1 MNKYNKISN
10 KGFTLLEILLT
21 IVVIGILSSIVLV
34 AINPSRQISQS
45 RNLERQVSIN
55 DIYNAL
61 QQYNAVNRGF
71 VDLNIPTNT
80 YIEICDTGNLT
91 IEDTLPSTGY
101 CDGKIDLRVLVP
113 TYLSEIPKDTD
124 TIVGETG
131 YEIAKDSNNQ
141 ISLRANKAE
150 LEQDL
155 VINTIT
161 PTQTF
166 LVQAGGSGGLDKSG
180 GVSKLSDGSVLV
192 TGSFEGTT
200 ILGQGEPNATT
211 LVSAGSRDIFI
222 AKYNPSG
229 TLAWA
234 KRAGGTSEDYG
245 GNYII
250 GYADGTSIV
259 TGSFTGTAVF
269 GQGEPN
275 ATTLV
280 SAGSRDIF
288 VAKYATD
295 GNLVWAKRAGGTG
308 EREYGFG
315 LAANSDGSALVTG
328 YFEGTAVF
336 GQGEANATTLVS
348 GGATDTFIAKYNS
361 NGTLAWSKRIGG
373 NSWEWGYGISNNI
386 DGTFV
391 VAGQFASTNSVIF
404 GEGDPNQTILTA
416 SGTYNSYIAKY
427 NSDGSII
434 WAKKVL
440 SIGADRNWARDIGMH
455 SDGSSIVTGFFWGTA
470 VFGQG
475 ESNETTLVSTGVQAD
490 IYVAKY
496 NSDGTLAWAKKAGGN
511 GGDLA
516 IDIAINT
523 DGSSIITGYFEGTAT
538 FGQGESNQTSLVSA
552 GAQDAFIAKYN
563 ANGTLAW
570 ARRAGGSGEDS
581 GRGVDVD
588 IDGNVLVV
596 GYFQG
601 LSNFGQGGIIQE
613 LTSIGGT
620 DSFIAKYN
628 SNGTLD

>member
-1 MNKYNKISN
+1 MNKYKILYK
-10 KGFTLLEILLT
+10 KGFTLLEILLA
-21 IVVIGILSSIVLV
+21 IVVIGILTTIVLV

-45 RNLERQVSIN
+45 RNLVRQASIN

-61 QQYNAVNRGF
+61 QQYNTVNRG
-71 VDLNIPTNT
+71 VIDLNIPNNT

-91 IEDTLPSTGY
+91 IEDILPSTGY
-101 CDGKIDLRVLVP
+101 CDGKIDLRALVP
-113 TYLSEIPKDTD
+113 KYLSEIPKDTD
-124 TIVGETG
+124 SGIGETG
-131 YEIAKDSNNQ
+131 YEVTTDSNNQ
-141 ISLRANKAE
+141 ISVRANKSE

-155 VINTIT
+155 VINFIS

-166 LVQAGGSGGLDKSG
+166 IVQAGGSGGLDKSG

-211 LVSAGSRDIFI
+211 LISAGGRDIFI

-245 GNYII
+245 GNDII

-288 VAKYATD
+288 VAKYAID
-295 GNLVWAKRAGGTG
+295 GNLVWAKRAGSTG
-308 EREYGFG
+308 GAEYGFG
-315 LAANSDGSALVTG
+315 VAANSDGSALVTG

-336 GQGEANATTLVS
+336 GQGEPNATTLVS
-348 GGATDTFIAKYNS
+348 AGQTDIFIAKYNS
-361 NGTLAWSKRIGG
+361 NGTLAWARREGG
-373 NSWEWGYGISNNI
+373 TSPEWGYGISNNV

-391 VAGQFASTNSVIF
+391 VTGVFLSNSVVF
-404 GEGDPNQTILTA
+404 GQGSPNATTLSL
-416 SGTYNSYIAKY
+416 SGGYDIYIAKYDSEGILIWARSAGGTGFDWGRSIVMHTDGSSTIHGFFSGSATFGQGETNATTLTSSGVSDIYVARY
-427 NSDGSII
+427 NSDGSLA
-434 WAKKVL
+434 WAKRAGGTGDE
-440 SIGADRNWARDIGMH
+440 IGIDIAANI
-455 SDGSSIVTGFFWGTA
+455 DGSSIVTGYFSSTA

-475 ESNETTLVSTGVQAD
+475 ESNQTT
-490 IYVAKY
+490 
-496 NSDGTLAWAKKAGGN
+496 
-511 GGDLA
+511 
-516 IDIAINT
+516 
-523 DGSSIITGYFEGTAT
+523 
-538 FGQGESNQTSLVSA
+538 LVSA
-552 GAQDAFIAKYN
+552 GAQDVYIAKYN

-581 GRGVDVD
+581 GRGVDVN
-588 IDGNVLVV
+588 IDGTILIV

-601 LSNFGQGGIIQE
+601 LANFGQGGLTRE
-613 LTSIGGT
+613 LTSIGT
-620 DSFIAKYN
+620 IDSFIAKYN